1 VDLYPVISN
10 RSLEGDWDYKNSIQS
25 ARQAAVSVRDK
36 AGEFAAIAWQAYQQ
50 VEHRPGG
57 RNRAFSFR
65 GWCEDVNVPRRTVLD
80 IIRRFDPA
88 LDQKLRDGRR
98 EKIEAKRA
106 NEGLIPEKIEEAEVV
121 SVQSAEDKDAPKSG
135 EPLSLPPVG
144 VDDDVWSM
152 LSPLSDGIARTSSR
166 LKTFYGKCQPV
177 MELADMLDR
186 IDKKLL
192 HTWKEKSR
200 GPCPKCQGLGDCG
213 QGDGTCGRH
222 S

>member
-1 VDLYPVISN
+1 MDLYPVISN
-10 RSLEGDWDYKNSIQS
+10 RSLDGDWDYKNSVQS
-25 ARQAAVSVRDK
+25 AREVAISVRDK

-50 VEHRPGG
+50 VEHHQGG
-57 RNRAFSFR
+57 TREFSFR
-65 GWCEDVNVPRRTVLD
+65 AWCEDVNVPRRTVMG
-80 IIRRFDPA
+80 IIRRFDPV
-88 LDQKLRDGRR
+88 LDQRMRDANRR
-98 EKIEAKRA
+98 NPSKNQYSRDDEDAEA
-106 NEGLIPEKIEEAEVV
+106 V
-121 SVQSAEDKDAPKSG
+121 SSQPDQDATRSG
-135 EPLSLPPVG
+135 EPVSLPPVG

-177 MELADMLDR
+177 VDLADMLDR

-192 HTWKEKSR
+192 QTWKEAAR
-200 GPCPKCQGLGDCG
+200 GPCPKCQGLGECG

>member
-10 RSLEGDWDYKNSIQS
+10 RSLDGGWTYQGSIQS

-57 RNRAFSFR
+57 RDRAFSFR
-65 GWCEDVNVPRRTVLD
+65 GWCEDVNVPRRTVLG

-88 LDQKLRDGRR
+88 LDQKLRDDRR
-98 EKIEAKRA
+98 ERIAAKRA
-106 NEGLIPEKIEEAEVV
+106 TEDIAPEKSEEAKVV
-121 SVQSAEDKDAPKSG
+121 SVQPAKDAA
-135 EPLSLPPVG
+135 EAISLPPIGVG
-144 VDDDVWSM
+144 DDVWSM

-177 MELADMLDR
+177 MELAEMLDR

-192 HTWKEKSR
+192 HTWKEKNR

-213 QGDGTCGRH
+213 QGDGTCGRC